1 MKAIVI
7 RRPGKGIA
15 AWELIERAAP
25 EPGPG
30 EVLVR
35 VHATSLNYRDLMIA
49 RGLYLAPTK
58 EDVVPLSDG
67 AGEVVAVGAGVL
79 AWKPGDRVAGA
90 YHPRWIAGPVRPENQ
105 AKTGAHTDGWLAE
118 QIVFPA
124 DGLVRVP
131 EHLSYEEA
139 ATLPCAAVTAWS
151 VLFDGVQP
159 MKGGDTVLVQGTGG
173 VSIFAAQ
180 IALATGMRVIATT
193 SSPAKAARLRELGVT
208 EIIDYRATPAWG
220 DEAVRL
226 TGGVGPDKILEIG
239 GGDTFAQSLA
249 AVRVGGSIHVIGFV
263 AGIEFAVNPMP
274 ILFKSLSVE
283 GISVGPRLAFEEL
296 NRLVSRARLRP
307 VIDEVFPLARAADAL
322 AKLESGSH
330 FGKIVV
336 AIR

>member
-7 RRPGKGIA
+7 RRPGKGIT
-15 AWELIERAAP
+15 AWEQIERATP

-49 RGLYLAPTK
+49 RGLYLNPVK
-58 EDVVPLSDG
+58 EDVVPISDG
-67 AGEVVAVGAGVL
+67 AGEVVATGTGVVD
-79 AWKPGDRVAGA
+79 WKPGDRVAGA
-90 YHPRWIAGPVRPENQ
+90 YHPRWMAGPVRPELQ
-105 AKTGAHTDGWLAE
+105 AKVGAHSDGWLAE
-118 QIVFPA
+118 EIVFPA

-131 EHLSYEEA
+131 EHLSYAEA

-159 MKGGDTVLVQGTGG
+159 MKGGETVLVQGTGG

-180 IALATGMRVIATT
+180 LALATGIRVIATT

-208 EIIDYRATPAWG
+208 DVIDYRATPAWG
-220 DEAVRL
+220 AEAVRL

-239 GGDTFAQSLA
+239 GKDTFAQSLD
-249 AVRVGGSIHVIGFV
+249 AVRPGGSIHVIGFV
-263 AGIEFAVNPMP
+263 AGIDFAVNPMP

-283 GISVGPRLAFEEL
+283 GISVGPRRAFEAM
-296 NRLVSRARLRP
+296 NRLIARARLRP
-307 VIDEVFPLARAADAL
+307 VIDEVFPFARASEAL